1 MIDLKTGKVES
12 FLNNPEDST
21 SIPSSRLFTLYKASN
36 GCIYV
41 GTSAG
46 FCYYNPEKNNFIR
59 IGSFTGKIS
68 DSIEDYFGRIWI
80 GTSISGLYSYNV
92 RTQKITSYQRSD
104 HPNSLTKNVITTLA
118 IDNKKRLWV
127 GTYGQGL
134 CRYND
139 ETEAFT
145 KIISNLLSNAL
156 KYAKSTIRITTTEK
170 DSEIVVTVTDDG
182 IGITDQ
188 EKTKIFDAFY
198 QVKNNSEINK
208 LGIGIGLHMTRS
220 LVQLM
225 NVRKVKSKALL
236 A

>member
-1 MIDLKTGKVES
+1 M
-12 FLNNPEDST
+12 
-21 SIPSSRLFTLYKASN
+21 
-36 GCIYV
+36 

-68 DSIEDYFGRIWI
+68 DIIEDYFGRIWI

-139 ETEAFT
+139 ETDDFT
-145 KIISNLLSNAL
+145 RHDYLKLPNKIITSIIPKGDLLWI
-156 KYAKSTIRITTTEK
+156 ST
-170 DSEIVVTVTDDG
+170 
-182 IGITDQ
+182 
-188 EKTKIFDAFY
+188 
-198 QVKNNSEINK
+198 NK
-208 LGIGIGLHMTRS
+208 GC
-220 LVQLM
+220 
-225 NVRKVKSKALL
+225 LL
-236 A
+236 YTSQHLP